1 MIERFEM
8 CHEPSLWIIF
18 PLIFFGM
25 MILFMIFSRRRG
37 RRFCCYPSDDR
48 YAQRERIRKLEEE
61 IEKLKGQ

>member
-1 MIERFEM
+1 M

-37 RRFCCYPSDDR
+37 RWSCCSPFDNRHNYRD
-48 YAQRERIRKLEEE
+48 RIRELENE
-61 IEKLKGQ
+61 IERLKGK